1 MIESF
6 TIGSHRVGPG
16 CPCFVIA
23 EAGVN
28 HNGDLA
34 LAHRLVDMAVQA
46 GADAVKFQ
54 TFTAEKVV
62 SAQAPK
68 AAYQKVTTGGGQ
80 SQLDMVRG
88 FQLPPEAFA
97 ELSEHCIQAG
107 ILFMSTPFDL
117 DSVDV
122 LDRLDVPAFK
132 LPSGEITNPLLLRRV
147 AATGRPVIL
156 STGMGSLVEV
166 AAAVDI
172 LERAGCHDLMLLH
185 CTSAYPAPVESANLR
200 AMSTLA
206 AAFHRPVGYSDHTE
220 GFEAAIAAV
229 ALGACCIEKHFTLD
243 RSLPGPDHLASV
255 SPADLG
261 ALVAVI
267 RRVEKGLGDGCKRPT
282 VAEED
287 TRAVARRSLFAAR
300 ALAAGA
306 VMTEEDLIALRPGGG
321 ISPMQVDMVV
331 GRRLTRAVAEGTLLE
346 WSDLA

>member
-1 MIESF
+1 MIQSF
-6 TIGSHRVGPG
+6 TIGNRRVGPG

-34 LAHRLVDMAVQA
+34 LAHRLVDMAAQA

-68 AAYQKVTTGGGQ
+68 AAYQKASTGGEQ

-88 FQLPPEAFA
+88 FQLAPEAFA
-97 ELSEHCIQAG
+97 ELSAHCAQAG

-156 STGMGSLVEV
+156 STGMGALVEV

-172 LERAGCHDLMLLH
+172 LERAGCRDLMLLH

-200 AMSTLA
+200 AMATLA
-206 AAFHRPVGYSDHTE
+206 AAFRRPVGYSDHTE

-267 RRVEKGLGDGCKRPT
+267 RRVEKGLGDGCKRP
-282 VAEED
+282 VAAEED

-300 ALAAGA
+300 ALEAGA
-306 VMTEEDLIALRPGGG
+306 VMAEDDLIALRPGGG

-331 GRRLTRAVAEGTLLE
+331 GRRLTRAVAEGTLLA